1 MKQVL
6 TRRNSEACLNLKT
19 VEEADAF
26 WGIPARGRNTAEA
39 EKEGRAVRGEE
50 KEEGAKARTTL

>member
-1 MKQVL
+1 MNQVL

-26 WGIPARGRNTAEA
+26 WGIPARGRKIAEA
-39 EKEGRAVRGEE
+39 EKEGRAVRGDE
-50 KEEGAKARTTL
+50 KEEETG